1 MGKLTDSKI
10 IRIIVAALLA
20 ALALISILQGIRNA
34 VGYSQD
40 FQWDA
45 ARAIIDGVDPYEA
58 SIEEKSF
65 GLSEALDEFYG
76 VFDANGIKQKMEAN
90 QFPSLLMLL
99 FPYAFISPLLAR
111 YAWIVSNILFTIGII
126 WLLRKT
132 FLKNLAHF
140 EFILCMFLMLAG
152 TPYRNQL
159 GVGQHTLFAFFFFLL
174 AVWLDELQ
182 PKGNRVG
189 VTLCMFVSYFKYTL
203 TAPLTLYLLY
213 RKRYREFAASVV
225 AHIVLTFAAAAWL
238 KKDVVYM
245 IVAPLKVSSALS
257 AEGSIDLGA
266 IFNGSILYVVFGA
279 VIAVVLMVITF
290 RMPNDDKDLL
300 FSVLLLWSL
309 VLTYHRS
316 YDYFVLIAVMTVFTG
331 WIQAHY
337 PEKTGKIL
345 FGVYLVLLLMTFF
358 GLRLFN
364 ENIPS
369 KIIMGIIYYVFT
381 LMVTYMAGVEAF
393 AKRKKEVKVN
403 ER

>member
-182 PKGNRVG
+182 PKGNRVV

-213 RKRYREFAASVV
+213 RKRYREFAASVA